1 MHAITR
7 RGALALG
14 AAALAGS
21 RVQLAES
28 AQAMILRGWALAE
41 QGQSAEGIAQMRQGI
56 TRWRSM
62 GAEIMRTYMLAL
74 LAEAYREAGQMQE
87 GLAVLTEA
95 MSLIDEQGERW
106 WEAELYRLKGELLL
120 ALSPNSVADV
130 EVCLHHALDIARRQQ
145 AKSLE
150 LRAAMSL
157 ARLWQCRGQPVEA
170 RKLLAPIYGWFT
182 EGLNTADLCDARALL
197 EELA

>member
-1 MHAITR
+1 
-7 RGALALG
+7 
-14 AAALAGS
+14 
-21 RVQLAES
+21 
-28 AQAMILRGWALAE
+28 
-41 QGQSAEGIAQMRQGI
+41 
-56 TRWRSM
+56 
-62 GAEIMRTYMLAL
+62 MRTYMLAL

-120 ALSPNSVADV
+120 ALSPNNEPDV

-150 LRAAMSL
+150 LRAATSL
-157 ARLWQCRGQPVEA
+157 ARLWQHQGKHIAA
-170 RKLLAPIYGWFT
+170 RELLAPVYGWFT
-182 EGLNTADLCDARALL
+182 EGFDTADLRDARALL